1 MRRASVYGTARRA
14 EGRQAGRS
22 EGEAFGCAGRLVDG
36 QPVARQRRAADDV
49 AQVVGE
55 VLEGRERARLGVQ
68 VDEVEAPAELLAA
81 TVLAH
86 EPIKPALQATGQVEI
101 GAVDGQH
108 ERVSSEERRVGK
120 EGVST
125 CRSGWSPVP

>member
-1 MRRASVYGTARRA
+1 MRISDWSSDVCSSDLTARRA

-22 EGEAFGCAGRLVDG
+22 EGEAFGSAGRLFDG
-36 QPVARQRRAADDV
+36 QPVARQRLAADDV

-108 ERVSSEERRVGK
+108 ERVV
-120 EGVST
+120 
-125 CRSGWSPVP
+125 RS

>member
-1 MRRASVYGTARRA
+1 MIPRPPRSTRTDTLFPYTTLFRSTARRA

-22 EGEAFGCAGRLVDG
+22 EGEAFGSAGRLFDG
-36 QPVARQRRAADDV
+36 QPVARQRLAADDV

-86 EPIKPALQATGQVEI
+86 EPIDRKCTRLN
-101 GAVDGQH
+101 
-108 ERVSSEERRVGK
+108 SSL
-120 EGVST
+120 
-125 CRSGWSPVP
+125 

>member
-1 MRRASVYGTARRA
+1 MRRASVDATARRA

-22 EGEAFGCAGRLVDG
+22 EGEAFGSAGRLFDG
-36 QPVARQRRAADDV
+36 QPVARQRLAADDV

-86 EPIKPALQATGQVEI
+86 ETIQPENGRATWR
-101 GAVDGQH
+101 D
-108 ERVSSEERRVGK
+108 RV
-120 EGVST
+120 
-125 CRSGWSPVP
+125 CHH

>member
-1 MRRASVYGTARRA
+1 MSRNESAIHVPNSTRIGAPMARRLRSPMARADSQLIPRSSVDATARRA

-22 EGEAFGCAGRLVDG
+22 EGEAFGSAGRLFDG
-36 QPVARQRRAADDV
+36 QPVARQRLAADDV

-81 TVLAH
+81 TVLAQDR
-86 EPIKPALQATGQVEI
+86 KSTRLN
-101 GAVDGQH
+101 
-108 ERVSSEERRVGK
+108 SSH
-120 EGVST
+120 
-125 CRSGWSPVP
+125 